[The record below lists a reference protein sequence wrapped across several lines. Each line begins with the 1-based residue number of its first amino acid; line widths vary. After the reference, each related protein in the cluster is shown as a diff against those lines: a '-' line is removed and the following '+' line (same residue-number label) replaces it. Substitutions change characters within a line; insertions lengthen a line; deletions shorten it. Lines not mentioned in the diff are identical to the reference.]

1 MNSKRRISFQ
11 VNKYETQLPSH
22 EETMSNRLKY
32 SKYQLL
38 VPNFKYKNC
47 ISTLMMLKYCIL
59 FVKSLKIKIMNF
71 IGFKFNTI

>member
-22 EETMSNRLKY
+22 EETMSNWLKY

-38 VPNFKYKNC
+38 VPNFKYKKLYFN
-47 ISTLMMLKYCIL
+47 LNY
-59 FVKSLKIKIMNF
+59 VKVLHFICKIPQNQNNEF
-71 IGFKFNTI
+71 HWL